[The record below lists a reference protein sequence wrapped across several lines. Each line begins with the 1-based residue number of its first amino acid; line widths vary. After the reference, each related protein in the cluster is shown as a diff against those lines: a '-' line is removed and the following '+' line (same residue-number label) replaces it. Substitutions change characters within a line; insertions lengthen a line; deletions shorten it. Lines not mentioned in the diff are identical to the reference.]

1 MIGYSQGARVAY
13 GVAAAHPDRLA
24 GLVGLGHLQA
34 FWRADLALPPIKRFL
49 ATLSTTAGS

>member
-34 FWRADLALPPIKRFL
+34 FWRTDLALPPIKRFL
-49 ATLSTTAGS
+49 ATLGAPAWA